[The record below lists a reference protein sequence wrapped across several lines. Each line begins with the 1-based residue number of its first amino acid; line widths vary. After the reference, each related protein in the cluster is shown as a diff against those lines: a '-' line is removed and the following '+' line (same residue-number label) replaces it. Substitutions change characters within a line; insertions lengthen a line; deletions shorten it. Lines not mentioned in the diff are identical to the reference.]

1 MAKARHPMPPE
12 IAALP
17 LGEIA
22 ERHIAVPPGQGNP
35 LHAHKEEVF
44 FGLQSC
50 LTVFL
55 EDEKGRR
62 VSRALAPLWA
72 ADGGWRC

>member
-1 MAKARHPMPPE
+1 MPPE
-12 IAALP
+12 IAALS
-17 LGEIA
+17 LGDFV

-35 LHAHKEEVF
+35 PHTHEVEEAF
-44 FGLQSC
+44 FVRQGC
-50 LTVFL
+50 LIVFL

-72 ADGGWRC
+72 ADGGWLC